1 MAGSSYDCIVI
12 GAGPGGYVA
21 AIRASQLGKK
31 TVVVEMDKVG
41 GRCLNYACIPAKAVL
56 RSADL
61 LSEIREAGDFGLRV
75 AGVEVDY
82 PAVQARRE
90 KVVGTLTGGVGGL
103 FKKNGIEVIAGEATL
118 APRSAGSGSG
128 SSDASAGANGGSG
141 GIGDQSTRGGDPIKV
156 RVGEAEFET
165 ATVIL
170 ATGSVGRSIP
180 GVELGGRVIG
190 TEQAWALPELP
201 ARLAVVG
208 AGASGAEIASGFA
221 RLGSEVLLFEMLDR
235 VLPTEDSDISRLV
248 ERGLKRQGIQVLT
261 ATPIEGVRAGETGV
275 SFTYASGS
283 AGGGSPGGSGG
294 DSDAS
299 ESAEVD
305 HLVIAAGRGPDVD
318 ALGLAAAGVE
328 LDERGLV
335 KVDGALRTTAPGI
348 YAIGDLVPG
357 PALAHKASEEGII
370 AVEDSAG
377 LPTHPL
383 SHIDIPRATFCTPN
397 VGSFGLTEE
406 QAREQGHNVVIGKVP
421 YGAVGGGI
429 VYGDRAGLVKL
440 VGDARY
446 GELLGGH
453 IVGSRATELIQ
464 ELVNVRA
471 LEGGFPEVA
480 RIVHG
485 HPTLSEA
492 VMEAG
497 RATDGWLIHG

>member
-1 MAGSSYDCIVI
+1 VADSYDCIVI

-21 AIRASQLGKK
+21 AIRAAQLGKR
-31 TVVVEMDKVG
+31 TAVIERDKVG

-61 LSEIREAGDFGLRV
+61 LSEIREAEDFGLRV
-75 AGVEVDY
+75 ASVEVDY
-82 PAVQARRE
+82 AAVQARRE
-90 KVVGTLTGGVGGL
+90 KIVATLTGGVSGL
-103 FKKNGIEVIAGEATL
+103 FKKGGIEVLAGEAAL
-118 APRSAGSGSG
+118 APVDGAGGG
-128 SSDASAGANGGSG
+128 RDGSG
-141 GIGDQSTRGGDPIKV
+141 GGRAGVGV
-156 RVGEAEFET
+156 RVGGEELEAP
-165 ATVIL
+165 TVIL

-180 GVELGGRVIG
+180 GVELGGRVLG
-190 TEQAWALPELP
+190 TEQAWALGELP

-221 RLGSEVLLFEMLDR
+221 RLGSEVLLFEVLDR
-235 VLPTEDSDISRLV
+235 VLPTEDADISRLV

-261 ATPIEGVRAGETGV
+261 GTPIEGVRASETGV
-275 SFTYASGS
+275 SLAYAGGPGGGGSAASGS
-283 AGGGSPGGSGG
+283 GGSGSG
-294 DSDAS
+294 AS
-299 ESAEVD
+299 ESGERRSAEVD
-305 HLVIAAGRGPDVD
+305 YLVIAAGRGPDVD

-335 KVDGALRTTAPGI
+335 KVDGALRTTAPGV

-357 PALAHKASEEGII
+357 PALAHKASDEGIV

-383 SHIDIPRATFCTPN
+383 SYIDIPRATFCTPN

-406 QAREQGHNVVIGKVP
+406 QAREQGYDVVVGKVP

-429 VYGDRAGLVKL
+429 VYGDRTGLVKV
-440 VGDARY
+440 VGESRY

-480 RIVHG
+480 RTIHG

-497 RATDGWLIHG
+497 RAADGWLIHG